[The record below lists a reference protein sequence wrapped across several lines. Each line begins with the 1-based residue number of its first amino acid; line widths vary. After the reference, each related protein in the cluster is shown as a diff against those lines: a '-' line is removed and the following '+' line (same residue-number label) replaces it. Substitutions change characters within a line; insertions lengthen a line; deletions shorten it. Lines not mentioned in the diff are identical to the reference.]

1 MKIYDEKPAVKGKLT
16 AGIDPRILSA
26 AEAAEAEAAPL
37 FGEIERTAR
46 ANGEKVLDAFVNNK
60 MSSACLL
67 PTFGYGYDDLGRDT
81 LDRVFAEI
89 VGAEDA
95 IIRHNFVS
103 GTHAI
108 STALFGVLR
117 PGDKMVSVTGAPYDT
132 LKGVIGAAPAG
143 RSRESI
149 SGAKDTYA
157 GAHRIGGGYEGGGAK
172 NTAGSLCDFGIIYDE
187 VPLLT
192 AAGTPNFSEIFTRVK
207 GAKVA
212 YIQRSKGYALRP
224 ALTVADIAEIVKT
237 VKNAEPEII
246 VIVDNCYGEFV
257 ENIEPTNVGADLII
271 GSLIKNPGGGIA
283 QTGGYIAGK
292 TALVNLCADR
302 LSAIGIGREAGASL
316 YETKRIAQGLYF
328 APEVT
333 AAALKTAAFIQ
344 CIMPHFGLSVLPEAG
359 KKRGDIVTAI
369 KMPDAESLIHF
380 CKGIQKGSPIDSFVS
395 PEPWDMPGYDCKII
409 MASGGFNLGSSIELS
424 ADAPIR
430 EPYVAYVQGG
440 ITYTAGRIGVLTA
453 LREMFDNHCLRFV

>member
-1 MKIYDEKPAVKGKLT
+1 MKIYDEKPIKINRLEE
-16 AGIDPRILSA
+16 GIDPRILAAA
-26 AEAAEAEAAPL
+26 AEAEAEAAPL

-46 ANGEKVLDAFVNNK
+46 RNGEKVLDAFINNR
-60 MSSACLL
+60 MSSAALL
-67 PTFGYGYDDLGRDT
+67 PSYGYGYDDLGRET
-81 LDRVFAEI
+81 LDRTFAEI
-89 VGAEDA
+89 MGAEDA

-132 LKGVIGAAPAG
+132 LKGVIG
-143 RSRESI
+143 
-149 SGAKDTYA
+149 
-157 GAHRIGGGYEGGGAK
+157 GGQVSTCNGVKGKK
-172 NTAGSLCDFGIIYDE
+172 NTTGSLCDFGIIYEE
-187 VPLLT
+187 VPLT
-192 AAGTPNFSEIFTRVK
+192 SAGAPNLSEIFIRVK

-212 YIQRSKGYALRP
+212 YIQRSKGYTLRP
-224 ALTVADIAEIVKT
+224 ALTVGGIAEIVKT
-237 VKNAEPEII
+237 VKNAQPDII

-257 ENIEPTNVGADLII
+257 EKIEPTDVGADLII

-292 TALVNLCADR
+292 TEYVNLAADR
-302 LSAIGIGREAGASL
+302 LAAIGTGREVGASL
-316 YETKRIAQGLYF
+316 SETKRMAQGLFF

-344 CIMPHFGLSVLPEAG
+344 CIMPHFGFEVLPTPEM
-359 KKRGDIVTAI
+359 KRGDIVTAI

-380 CKGIQKGSPIDSFVS
+380 CRGIQKGSPIDSFVS

-409 MASGGFNLGSSIELS
+409 MASGSFNLGSSIELS

-430 EPYVAYVQGG
+430 EPFAAFVQGG
-440 ITYTAGRIGVLTA
+440 VTYTAGRLGVLCA

>member
-1 MKIYDEKPAVKGKLT
+1 MKIYDEKPAVRNKLT
-16 AGIDPRILSA
+16 AGIDPRILAA

-37 FGEIERTAR
+37 FGEIERVAR
-46 ANGEKVLDAFVNNK
+46 QNGEKVLDAFVNQK

-117 PGDKMVSVTGAPYDT
+117 PGNKMVSVTGAPYDT
-132 LKGVIGAAPAG
+132 LRGVIKSKKTG
-143 RSRESI
+143 
-149 SGAKDTYA
+149 
-157 GAHRIGGGYEGGGAK
+157 
-172 NTAGSLCDFGIIYDE
+172 AGSLCDFGIIYDE

-192 AAGTPNFSEIFTRVK
+192 SAGTPNFSEIFTRVK

-212 YIQRSKGYALRP
+212 YIQRSKGYTLRP
-224 ALTVADIAEIVKT
+224 ALTVSDIAEIVKT
-237 VKNAEPEII
+237 VKNAEPDII

-257 ENIEPTNVGADLII
+257 ENIEPTSVGADLII

-292 TALVNLCADR
+292 SALVNLCADR

-359 KKRGDIVTAI
+359 AKRGDIVTAI

-409 MASGGFNLGSSIELS
+409 MASGSFNLGSSIELS

-430 EPYVAYVQGG
+430 EPYTAYVQGG

-453 LREMFDNHCLRFV
+453 LREMFDNHCLRFT

>member
-1 MKIYDEKPAVKGKLT
+1 MKIYDEKPIKKNRLEE
-16 AGIDPRILSA
+16 GIDPRILAAA
-26 AEAAEAEAAPL
+26 AEAEAEAAPL

-46 ANGEKVLDAFVNNK
+46 RNGEKVLDAFINNR
-60 MSSACLL
+60 MSSAALL
-67 PTFGYGYDDLGRDT
+67 PSYGYGYDDLGRET
-81 LDRVFAEI
+81 LDRTFAEI
-89 VGAEDA
+89 MGAEDA

-132 LKGVIGAAPAG
+132 LKGVIGGEAPTG
-143 RSRESI
+143 KSRESI
-149 SGAKDTYA
+149 SEFKDTNA
-157 GAHRIGGGYEGGGAK
+157 SGKCGNNREK
-172 NTAGSLCDFGIIYDE
+172 NNAGSLCDFGIIYEE
-187 VPLLT
+187 VPLT
-192 AAGTPNFSEIFTRVK
+192 SAGAPNLSEIFIRVK

-224 ALTVADIAEIVKT
+224 ALTVGGIAEIVKT
-237 VKNAEPEII
+237 VKNAQPDII

-257 ENIEPTNVGADLII
+257 EKIEPTDVRADLII

-292 TALVNLCADR
+292 TEFVNLAADR
-302 LSAIGIGREAGASL
+302 LAAIGTGREVGASL
-316 YETKRIAQGLYF
+316 SETKRMAQGLFF

-344 CIMPHFGLSVLPEAG
+344 CIMPHFGFEVLPTPDM
-359 KKRGDIVTAI
+359 KRGDIVTAI

-380 CKGIQKGSPIDSFVS
+380 CRGIQKGSPIDSFVS

-409 MASGGFNLGSSIELS
+409 MASGSFNLGSSIELS

-430 EPYVAYVQGG
+430 EPFAAFVQGG
-440 ITYTAGRIGVLTA
+440 VTYTAGRLGVLSA

>member
-1 MKIYDEKPAVKGKLT
+1 MKIYDEKKTVKNRLMT
-16 AGIDPRILSA
+16 GIDPRILSA
-26 AEAAEAEAAPL
+26 AEEAEEAAAPL
-37 FGEIERTAR
+37 FGEIEKTAR
-46 ANGEKVLDAFVNNK
+46 HNGEKVLDAFINNK

-132 LKGVIGAAPAG
+132 LRGVIGQ
-143 RSRESI
+143 
-149 SGAKDTYA
+149 
-157 GAHRIGGGYEGGGAK
+157 GGGYKSGGK

-192 AAGTPNFSEIFTRVK
+192 AAGTPNFSEIFNRVK

-212 YIQRSKGYALRP
+212 YIQRSKGYSLRP
-224 ALTVADIAEIVKT
+224 ALTISDIAEIVKT

-257 ENIEPTNVGADLII
+257 EKTEPTEVGADLII
-271 GSLIKNPGGGIA
+271 GSLIKNPGAGIA

-292 TALVNLCADR
+292 SELVCLAADR
-302 LSAIGIGREAGASL
+302 LSAVGIGREAGASL
-316 YETKRIAQGLYF
+316 FETKRIAQGLYF

-359 KKRGDIVTAI
+359 AKRGDIVTAI

-380 CKGIQKGSPIDSFVS
+380 CRGIQKGSPIDSFVS
-395 PEPWDMPGYDCKII
+395 PEPWAMPGYDCNII
-409 MASGGFNLGSSIELS
+409 MASGSFNLGSSIELS

-430 EPYVAYVQGG
+430 EPYAAYVQGG
-440 ITYTAGRIGVLTA
+440 ITYTTGKLGVLTA